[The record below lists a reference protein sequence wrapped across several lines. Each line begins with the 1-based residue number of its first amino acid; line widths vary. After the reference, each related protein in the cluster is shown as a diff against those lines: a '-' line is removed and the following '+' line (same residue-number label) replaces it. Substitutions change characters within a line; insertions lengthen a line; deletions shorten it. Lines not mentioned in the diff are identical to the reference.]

1 MMTKQTF
8 RSDHKRIRIIAF
20 IIWDYDNKLGGMNM
34 TEFEPSKLGTRAQY
48 VRQFTLK
55 N

>member
-1 MMTKQTF
+1 MTKQIF
-8 RSDHKRIRIIAF
+8 EVIVVIPHHCVHYLGLR
-20 IIWDYDNKLGGMNM
+20 DNKLGGMDM